1 MPPSERV
8 TVVNVPLTP
17 EPPLTVSPASSVNG
31 GQESTQ
37 PVLDAPFVDVSG
49 LNMYSV
55 LPSSPVR
62 NLPYLVLLPRA
73 ISYAVPDWDASAEAA
88 ALAATGAGGCVAAVV
103 GAVVWPVPALHAANR
118 RALAAR
124 TPTRFRRNSVVMSG
138 TFDISSWPA
147 RSGGRSSSD
156 TPLSR
161 DWISGRG
168 QPGRIPP
175 RAAIRASASAQPGS
189 KGTPGSSRSRTSGA
203 WSDGIGLPLRAS
215 RSISVATTR
224 L

>member
-37 PVLDAPFVDVSG
+37 PVLHALVVAVSG

-73 ISYAVPDWDASAEAA
+73 ISYAVADWDASAEAA
-88 ALAATGAGGCVAAVV
+88 ALAATEAAGCVAAVV

-118 RALAAR
+118 RALAAS
-124 TPTRFRRNSVVMSG
+124 TPTRFRRIRVVMSG
-138 TFDISSWPA
+138 TFDVS
-147 RSGGRSSSD
+147 
-156 TPLSR
+156 
-161 DWISGRG
+161 SGRHV
-168 QPGRIPP
+168 QEAGRAVIRRCSVIGSRAELSPVEFP
-175 RAAIRASASAQPGS
+175 RA
-189 KGTPGSSRSRTSGA
+189 
-203 WSDGIGLPLRAS
+203 
-215 RSISVATTR
+215 
-224 L
+224 